1 MKMITDYRYNAIETA
16 AVEALERAGFEPDCY
31 SYGNATAK
39 EVMING
45 LSVYLPNSKKENL
58 EEEEYNTFM
67 IPWDRHG
74 TGRMIVYLQSIE
86 GVIRFAR
93 ECTHPDTH
101 TDAEIDAFMLKIEA
115 ICTL

>member
-1 MKMITDYRYNAIETA
+1 MITDYRYNAIETA
-16 AVEALERAGFEPDCY
+16 AVEALEAAGFEPECFA
-31 SYGNATAK
+31 YGNATAK
-39 EVMING
+39 EIMIDG
-45 LSVYLPNSKKENL
+45 LTVFLPNSTKDDCG
-58 EEEEYNTFM
+58 EEEYNTFL

-74 TGRMIVYLQSIE
+74 TGRMTCTLRTID

-115 ICTL
+115 ICAL